1 MRYGA
6 GFGDGE
12 SGGFPRGG
20 DLGKV
25 VKACRGAK
33 VESVAA
39 AVPAILAAAPGA
51 VWFISIT
58 NLADSNSIP
67 VVVGLGLLA
76 RSQK

>member
-1 MRYGA
+1 MGA

-20 DLGKV
+20 LGRV

-58 NLADSNSIP
+58 NIVGSNSTL
-67 VVVGLGLLA
+67 VAGGTGSTRV
-76 RSQK
+76 

>member
-1 MRYGA
+1 MRYG
-6 GFGDGE
+6 GGIGDGE
-12 SGGFPRGG
+12 SGGFPRG

-33 VESVAA
+33 VESVVA

-51 VWFISIT
+51 VWFISTT
-58 NLADSNSIP
+58 NLVGSNSTL
-67 VVVGLGLLA
+67 VTVGLGLLA